1 MNLNATLIIEVLSFL
16 ILLGVLIKFLF
27 KPLLS
32 IMDKRA
38 ASIEKTLKD
47 AENSRKQA
55 NERLEDAQEALE
67 KTSVEIIRMKESS
80 RLQADEARRSVIEDA
95 KKEGLRIIEGS
106 KRDVDKEVR
115 MARKSLG
122 EEIAGFSIRIAE
134 KLLKREIK
142 NKDHAKL
149 INDSIK
155 EFTNE

>member
-1 MNLNATLIIEVLSFL
+1 
-16 ILLGVLIKFLF
+16 LLGVLIKFLF

>member
-27 KPLLS
+27 RPLLS

-38 ASIEKTLKD
+38 ASIGKTLKD
-47 AENSRKQA
+47 AENSRNEA
-55 NERLEDAQEALE
+55 NERLEDAEEALE
-67 KTSVEIIRMKESS
+67 KTRAEIIRMKESS
-80 RLQADEARRSVIEDA
+80 WLQADEARRRVIEDA

-115 MARKSLG
+115 MAKKSLG